1 MTNQIKDQFKEYE
14 AAKKAIGLK
23 RSRRK
28 KKKLDLDDFDG
39 DLADFG
45 EGRIGTSDVLQV
57 GSKVVIG
64 GGLGLLAGVA
74 TIAVVAS
81 AAEVVIAG
89 VVTKVA
95 GVVGA
100 TAGFPMGLN
109 NIKKRKKK
117 RLA

>member
-1 MTNQIKDQFKEYE
+1 MTEDIKDHYKEYE
-14 AAKKAIGLK
+14 AAKKAINLK
-23 RSRRK
+23 NFHQRK
-28 KKKLDLDDFDG
+28 RKLDVDDFD
-39 DLADFG
+39 DDSADFG
-45 EGRIGTSDVLQV
+45 EDRIGVSDVLQV

-95 GVVGA
+95 GVVGGA
-100 TAGFPMGLN
+100 AGLTMGLN
-109 NIKKRKKK
+109 NAKKK
-117 RLA
+117 RLAQHN